1 MRKKFVV
8 YATKDC
14 ITGGDQRYVY
24 RWGDEESNPDIS
36 GGIYIKPGVF
46 GDKFPAQLK
55 LTVSARVEKVKVEK
69 EEVKKKKGKDAK
81 KADKQK
87 RKKKMFKELRRMFK
101 KKRKRED
108 K

>member
-1 MRKKFVV
+1 MRKKFVI

-36 GGIYIKPGVF
+36 GGIYLKPGVF
-46 GDKFPAQLK
+46 GDKFPNQLK
-55 LTVSARVEKVKVEK
+55 LTVSARVEKVKEEKK
-69 EEVKKKKGKDAK
+69 EESKKKSKDAK
-81 KADKQK
+81 KAEKAK
-87 RKKKMFKELRRMFK
+87 RKKKMFKQLRKMFK

-108 K
+108 D